1 MREEKVRWKV
11 GEESFYKFLNN
22 EIFRLLVF
30 MVYLYYIDYVY
41 VFVMIVIIIYFCI
54 IVYICIIFLS

>member
-41 VFVMIVIIIYFCI
+41 VMIVIIIYFCI